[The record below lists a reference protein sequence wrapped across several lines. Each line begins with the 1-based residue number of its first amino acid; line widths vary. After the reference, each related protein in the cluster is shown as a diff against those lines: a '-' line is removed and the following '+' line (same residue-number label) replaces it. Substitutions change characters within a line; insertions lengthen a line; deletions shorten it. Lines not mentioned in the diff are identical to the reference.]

1 MRHKKKRDLVIL
13 SLTVLILLAS
23 IFGPE
28 QMARYK
34 DRGMMNEISVE
45 AVDSS
50 GSGYRYTLNSN
61 EKLWL
66 LSECLN
72 QIGRAHV

>member
-50 GSGYRYTLNSN
+50 GSGYR
-61 EKLWL
+61 
-66 LSECLN
+66 
-72 QIGRAHV
+72 